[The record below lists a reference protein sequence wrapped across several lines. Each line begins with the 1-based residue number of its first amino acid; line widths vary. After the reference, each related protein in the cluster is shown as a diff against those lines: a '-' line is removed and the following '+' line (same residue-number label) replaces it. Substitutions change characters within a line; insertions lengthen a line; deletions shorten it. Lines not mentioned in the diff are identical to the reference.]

1 LFERFKDPGF
11 EYGVTLAET
20 AGHTV
25 LRMANA
31 DGLPFDF
38 SHLLKTVDD
47 YTKELIS
54 LSDATRETTEFENML
69 IISGSYKVGEDP
81 TKGYILPKVKPD
93 VPFLDFSPLQNAVQK
108 LRSGVD
114 SLTAVYQKNINA
126 GNVDEAF
133 NRSLYLAE
141 RQLLNEAGLPRRSW
155 YKHTLYAP
163 GYYTGYGVKTMPGIR
178 EAIEQRNWKEA
189 QEQIEVTA
197 KTIEGLAKYF
207 ILTSTSAK

>member
-1 LFERFKDPGF
+1 
-11 EYGVTLAET
+11 
-20 AGHTV
+20 
-25 LRMANA
+25 LRIANA

-47 YTKELIS
+47 YTNELIS
-54 LSDATRETTEFENML
+54 LSETSRENTDFENML

-81 TKGYILPKVKPD
+81 TRGYVLPAVKSQ
-93 VPFLDFSPLQNAVQK
+93 VPFLDFSPLQNAAEQLK
-108 LRSGVD
+108 YSID
-114 SLTAVYQKNINA
+114 SLSAAYHKNIKS
-126 GNVDEAF
+126 DSMSDSF

-178 EAIEQRNWKEA
+178 EAIEQRNWEEA
-189 QEQIEVTA
+189 QQQIEVTA
-197 KTIEGLAKYF
+197 KTIAGLAKYF
-207 ILTSTSAK
+207 ILASSSVK